1 MAMEIVVR
9 DLRKSFGDNEVLRGV
24 NLSVRPGEIAVI
36 IGGSGSGKSVL
47 LKHLIGLVKPDS
59 GEILIDGQDIVPL
72 SETELY
78 SVRRRI
84 GMIFQSGGLLQSLSV
99 GRNVG
104 LALAEHNLA
113 SSAEARR
120 RVAEKL
126 ALVGLAGKEDEMPT
140 NLSGGM
146 RKRVAIARALTLD
159 ADALFYDE
167 PTAGLDPPMSQTV
180 DDLIREMKSKTGCT
194 SLVVTHDLASIF
206 SIADSVHMLH
216 QGAIVFSGTPEQLL
230 RCEDESIRRFLARG
244 RQPGGGHEPLSSA
257 PIASASASASALTP
271 APAPESAADAP
282 GG

>member
-24 NLSVRPGEIAVI
+24 NLRVRPGEIAVI

-59 GEILIDGQDIVPL
+59 GEILIDGRDIAPF

-78 SVRRRI
+78 PIRRRI

-104 LALAEHNLA
+104 LALAEHGRL
-113 SSAEARR
+113 SSGELRR

-126 ALVGLAGKEDEMPT
+126 AQVGLAGKEEEMPT

-180 DDLIREMKSKTGCT
+180 DDLIREMKTKTGCT
-194 SLVVTHDLASIF
+194 SLVVTHDLASVF

-216 QGAIVFSGTPEQLL
+216 QGTIVFSGTPEQLL
-230 RCEDESIRRFLARG
+230 RCDEESIRRFLARG
-244 RQPGGGHEPLSSA
+244 RQPGGGYEPL
-257 PIASASASASALTP
+257 PASPAATP
-271 APAPESAADAP
+271 DSAANSP